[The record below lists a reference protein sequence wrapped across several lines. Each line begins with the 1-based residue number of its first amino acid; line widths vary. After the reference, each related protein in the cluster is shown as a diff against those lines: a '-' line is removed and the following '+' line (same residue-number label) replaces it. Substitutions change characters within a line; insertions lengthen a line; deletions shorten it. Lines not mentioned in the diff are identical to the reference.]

1 MTIAQY
7 SFETKHFRLDCQCS
21 TFLGETSRCLLS
33 CNKLWSISSL
43 HMLVTLG
50 LEFRAFHLFLNSW
63 SVFDRMLIMSQL
75 CTISKVNFSK
85 RVGRHLLS
93 APSFIM
99 FWSSDRLTLN
109 PSPADLWSPLLL
121 TYVIELYL
129 FKIIL
134 QNLGNQEL
142 GYSNPSLLGIVMSP
156 HHDITLLVDILI
168 LLNDHQIRL
177 HFLICTRSI
186 LHRWGFRSF
195 P

>member
-1 MTIAQY
+1 
-7 SFETKHFRLDCQCS
+7 
-21 TFLGETSRCLLS
+21 
-33 CNKLWSISSL
+33 
-43 HMLVTLG
+43 MLVTLG

-63 SVFDRMLIMSQL
+63 SVFDRMLIMSWL

-93 APSFIM
+93 APSYIM